1 MFKRDFICLCVG
13 LCWVPAA
20 APRLPS
26 TRGARPVPAVRLWLG
41 LWVRRLQWLQCPGF
55 ASPWQVASSSTRDRA
70 HVPCIG
76 SWILSRRAMR
86 EVPGWELVDSDLWK
100 YITSFLCPDV
110 TFLFFSP
117 PPFPPLEKTH
127 FFNRFFV
134 TPFSSSSLCVSYVG
148 FFFLSV

>member
-1 MFKRDFICLCVG
+1 MILSVCVLG
-13 LCWVPAA
+13 CAGS
-20 APRLPS
+20 PRLRPGCPPS
-26 TRGARPVPAVRLWLG
+26 TAPGLSLRCVSGRGSR
-41 LWVRRLQWLQCPGF
+41 VRRLQWLQYPGLV
-55 ASPWQVASSSTRDRA
+55 SPWQVESFSTRDPA

-76 SWILSRRAMR
+76 SWILNCRAMR

-110 TFLFFSP
+110 TFLFFFFPS
-117 PPFPPLEKTH
+117 PFPPLENTH

-148 FFFLSV
+148 FVFLSV